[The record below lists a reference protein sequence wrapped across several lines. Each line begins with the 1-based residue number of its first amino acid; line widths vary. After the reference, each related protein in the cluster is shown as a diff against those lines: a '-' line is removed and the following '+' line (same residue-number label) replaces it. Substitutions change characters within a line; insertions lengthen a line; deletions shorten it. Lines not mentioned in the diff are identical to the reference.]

1 VKPEHSNV
9 AELPAL
15 PDPPAIDKPWSR
27 MPGRPWLASANE
39 WTARDGGL
47 WAKPKSGSEQPSSL
61 RTPLNIGD
69 GSIEC
74 ELNLNGANRISRR
87 FGARDAGFRL
97 VVSRTLAV
105 LTKNPSEGKPASAT
119 ERIAKKN
126 FKLEAD
132 EWHPV
137 RLNLNN
143 DEATI
148 QVNGQTCIGVFKKVT
163 PLKSAFRQTATLES
177 AMFSGRR
184 CRGAQR
190 AKQPG

>member
-1 VKPEHSNV
+1 MRISLYGPRTYRGDRHFSDSPCDGGYRNELRPADVKPEHSNV
-9 AELPAL
+9 AKLPAL

-47 WAKPKSGSEQPSSL
+47 WAKPKSGSDQPSSL

-74 ELNLNGANRISRR
+74 EL
-87 FGARDAGFRL
+87 
-97 VVSRTLAV
+97 
-105 LTKNPSEGKPASAT
+105 K
-119 ERIAKKN
+119 
-126 FKLEAD
+126 
-132 EWHPV
+132 
-137 RLNLNN
+137 LNN

-148 QVNGQTCIGVFKKVT
+148 QVNGQTCIEVFKKVT

-190 AKQPG
+190 AK